1 MHLPLCSLK
10 YKYEPWQQTSDAG
23 KRKDSRA
30 LPGQHWEPMVTQ
42 SREQGGR
49 SLQHSHSESH
59 PPAPL
64 PEKGVCWSA
73 LLLWGALNPHG
84 IGGVQVAV
92 VGAHYV
98 MGFLV
103 YALTSALGILAWLP
117 GW

>member
-1 MHLPLCSLK
+1 MLERERTA
-10 YKYEPWQQTSDAG
+10 EPFQASTGSPW
-23 KRKDSRA
+23 
-30 LPGQHWEPMVTQ
+30 
-42 SREQGGR
+42 
-49 SLQHSHSESH
+49 SHSPESKEAGACSTATVSPT